1 MAKEIDVDSTKSA
14 AAEGMSVGPD
24 GAENSEIS
32 EATLGIEAADAAE
45 GPRTSISDISDI
57 SETPEDPK
65 LPTSSE
71 GIESIEGSKSDEP
84 IPIFARVDPDAK
96 SYAALESQHRVLDT
110 VTLTPPV
117 PPAEQVGDLEAAA
130 SNVLDFVAERRAA
143 ARRAGDGSGRH
154 ESQTTLTLEPGEAIK
169 SAPSVVPPAVGPLE
183 KSPAVSS
190 ERPVGA
196 PPSPDQNAR
205 KDARA
210 ELFLKTEKLLHFR
223 LAFAATG
230 LVLCVGFI
238 SFGKIDLDFLQLTM
252 MTAAALFY
260 STSAIVILEKRFIV
274 TRRMMM
280 VLNYILVASD
290 ILVVTGLV
298 HETKGLDSD
307 LYVLYLLPILLSSF
321 TFGRRGITAA
331 ALFVSVSYVSLLLW
345 ENAKLLP
352 YLMIKQQAAGLAAAY
367 SQQLWRRIL
376 GRSVL
381 LVSVTFIWGRFCEYM
396 SGLERLSTDRLR
408 EQLIANND
416 LIAEMKAQATRE
428 VLINSINSAL
438 RSTLDLN
445 RIFETAVDELGKGL
459 HASCCAI
466 VCPSAYPNEPPIVC
480 ESIIPTGA
488 VGEIID
494 ENLFFGAKICEF
506 ALSHRADYERTGE
519 LVDGKSGAD
528 SDEDER
534 MMLISL
540 FHSPAENAYFQPVQ
554 EDLARLNFGS
564 LIIKPM
570 IYGDES
576 KGVLLIADLDHSRIW
591 TASDLQLVNS
601 VAGQVSVAIE
611 HAELVDQLSRK
622 NKDLLQKNLNLDT
635 KNLELRAMQSQLI
648 HQEKMA
654 SLGRLVAGIAHEL
667 NNPINFVHGNLPYLR
682 NYFADLKKIIDS
694 LDALPEEHRSTVNE
708 LKRKLKYNF
717 LVTDLDNI
725 LADLDDGAERIRHI
739 IRNLKSFSRLDE
751 AELKDAS
758 LQEGIESSLK
768 ILSQYYGRDKIP
780 VKTEFAE
787 LPPILCY
794 PGQLNQVWMNLF
806 SNAAQAVESRP
817 EPQVSVRIEI
827 ENGKVLISVS
837 DNGTGIKPEV
847 QSKIFEPFY
856 TTKPVGQGT
865 GLGLS
870 ICHSIIERHGGQIWC
885 ESAPG
890 QGTTFRVRLP
900 IYSHPS
906 ELRSAEKSREG
917 DID

>member
-1 MAKEIDVDSTKSA
+1 LGNDVDTELEQESGSISA
-14 AAEGMSVGPD
+14 KAEVEADTNAPPPIQPEPLVSATGPISELAAEMAASILDSSVVSVPV
-24 GAENSEIS
+24 
-32 EATLGIEAADAAE
+32 
-45 GPRTSISDISDI
+45 
-57 SETPEDPK
+57 
-65 LPTSSE
+65 
-71 GIESIEGSKSDEP
+71 
-84 IPIFARVDPDAK
+84 FARVDTA
-96 SYAALESQHRVLDT
+96 SGAYQALESKHRVLESA
-110 VTLTPPV
+110 VASPV
-117 PPAEQVGDLEAAA
+117 SNPVQENSNLEIAA
-130 SNVLDFVAERRAA
+130 SNVLEFVAERRAA
-143 ARRAGDGSGRH
+143 ARRTGDASSRA
-154 ESQTTLTLEPGEAIK
+154 ESESILRLPSSIQTPTPIADTTLT
-169 SAPSVVPPAVGPLE
+169 SAAATTAATATE
-183 KSPAVSS
+183 
-190 ERPVGA
+190 
-196 PPSPDQNAR
+196 SPDRLSSIVLERHSSASGSSPDSAV

-230 LVLCVGFI
+230 LVLCVGLS
-238 SFGKIDLDFLQLTM
+238 SFGKSDLDFIQLALLTM
-252 MTAAALFY
+252 AVLAYSTAA
-260 STSAIVILEKRFIV
+260 IVLLERKFIV
-274 TRRMMM
+274 TRHVMIY
-280 VLNYILVASD
+280 LNAILVASD
-290 ILVVTGLV
+290 ILVVTGMV

-321 TFGRRGITAA
+321 TFGRRGITASSF
-331 ALFVSVSYVSLLLW
+331 FVSVSYVCLLLW
-345 ENAKLLP
+345 ENASLLP
-352 YLMIKQQAAGLAAAY
+352 YIMVKHQTAGLAAAY

-376 GRSVL
+376 ARSAL

-396 SGLERLSTDRLR
+396 SGLERLSTNRLR

-416 LIAEMKAQATRE
+416 LINEMKAQAARE
-428 VLINSINSAL
+428 VLINSINSEL
-438 RSTLDLN
+438 RSSLDLN
-445 RIFETAVDELGKGL
+445 KIFETAVDELGKAL
-459 HASCCAI
+459 HASCSAI
-466 VCPSAYPNEPPIVC
+466 VCPSAYPSEPPIVC
-480 ESIIPTGA
+480 ESIIPSSLSG
-488 VGEIID
+488 VEEDKID
-494 ENLFFGAKICEF
+494 ENLFFGPKICEF
-506 ALSHRADYERTGE
+506 VLRHKSTYEKDDAVSKIY
-519 LVDGKSGAD
+519 LYHNPAD
-528 SDEDER
+528 SQ
-534 MMLISL
+534 L
-540 FHSPAENAYFQPVQ
+540 FEPIKEELQ
-554 EDLARLNFGS
+554 RLNFGS

-570 IYGDES
+570 IYRDES
-576 KGVLLIADLDHSRIW
+576 KGVLLIADLDHQRVW

-622 NKDLLQKNLNLDT
+622 NADLVSKNLNLDA

-682 NYFADLKKIIDS
+682 NYFDDLKKIIDS
-694 LDALPEEHRSTVNE
+694 LDNLPDQHRNPINE
-708 LKRKLKYNF
+708 LKKSVKYNF

-725 LADLDDGAERIRHI
+725 LADLDDGTERIRHI

-758 LQEGIESSLK
+758 IQEGIESSLK

-780 VKTEFAE
+780 VKIEFAE

-806 SNAAQAVESRP
+806 SNAAQAVESRS
-817 EPQVSVRIEI
+817 EPRVSVRTEI

-837 DNGTGIKPEV
+837 DNGTGINPEV

-906 ELRSAEKSREG
+906 ELRSMEKGR
-917 DID
+917 DINNG

>member
-1 MAKEIDVDSTKSA
+1 MAKEIDEAKLSSLQLGA
-14 AAEGMSVGPD
+14 AAVEVASEAGSDLALESASEP
-24 GAENSEIS
+24 ASQSTPQSASPLESATPTTLTSPANSEVV
-32 EATLGIEAADAAE
+32 
-45 GPRTSISDISDI
+45 P
-57 SETPEDPK
+57 
-65 LPTSSE
+65 
-71 GIESIEGSKSDEP
+71 ESIRGSEEANASQDGGVP
-84 IPIFARVDPDAK
+84 SFARVDLAAK
-96 SYAALESQHRVLDT
+96 GYTALESQHRVLESSAA
-110 VTLTPPV
+110 TPPAV
-117 PPAEQVGDLEAAA
+117 PVRDADLESVA

-143 ARRAGDGSGRH
+143 ARLINDGPARDSL
-154 ESQTTLTLEPGEAIK
+154 TTLQLEPGHTAK
-169 SAPSVVPPAVGPLE
+169 SAQAEVSGTPGDGGQPP
-183 KSPAVSS
+183 
-190 ERPVGA
+190 ERPAAGI
-196 PPSPDQNAR
+196 SELMAR
-205 KDARA
+205 RDARD
-210 ELFLKTEKLLHFR
+210 ELKLKTERLLHFR

-238 SFGKIDLDFLQLTM
+238 SFGKTDLDFIQLTLF
-252 MTAAALFY
+252 TAAVLFY
-260 STSAIVILEKRFIV
+260 STAAILLLEQKLIA
-274 TRRMMM
+274 TRRMTV
-280 VLNYILVASD
+280 VLNAILVASD

-321 TFGRRGITAA
+321 TFGRRGINAA
-331 ALFVSVSYVSLLLW
+331 ALFVSISYVTLLLW
-345 ENAKLLP
+345 ENANLLP
-352 YLMIKQQAAGLAAAY
+352 YLMIKKQAAGLAAAY

-376 GRSVL
+376 ARSAL
-381 LVSVTFIWGRFCEYM
+381 LVSVTFIWGRFCQYM

-416 LIAEMKAQATRE
+416 LIAEMKGQASRE
-428 VLINSINSAL
+428 VLINSINSQL

-445 RIFETAVDELGKGL
+445 RIFETAVDELGKAL

-466 VCPSAYPNEPPIVC
+466 VCPSAYPNEPPVVC
-480 ESIIPTGA
+480 ESIIPTG
-488 VGEIID
+488 VPGEKID
-494 ENLFFGAKICEF
+494 ENLFFGAKVCQF
-506 ALSHRADYERTGE
+506 ALNHKTSNEHAEVGE
-519 LVDGKSGAD
+519 EVLEG
-528 SDEDER
+528 SDEHEGPK
-534 MMLISL
+534 ISL
-540 FHSPAENAYFQPVQ
+540 YHNPAELAYFAPIS
-554 EDLARLNFGS
+554 EELARLDFGS

-576 KGVLLIADLDHSRIW
+576 KGVILIADLDHSRIW
-591 TASDLQLVNS
+591 TASDLQLVHS

-611 HAELVDQLSRK
+611 HAQLVDQLSRK
-622 NKDLLQKNLNLDT
+622 NKDLVQKNSNLDT

-682 NYFADLKKIIDS
+682 NYFDDLKKIVDAFDELPAEHKAS
-694 LDALPEEHRSTVNE
+694 VDAL
-708 LKRKLKYNF
+708 KKKLKYTF

-751 AELKDAS
+751 AELKEAS
-758 LQEGIESSLK
+758 IQEGIESSLK

-780 VKTEFAE
+780 VRMEFAE
-787 LPPILCY
+787 IPPILCY

-806 SNAAQAVESRP
+806 SNAAQAVESRS
-817 EPQVSVRIEI
+817 EPRVSVKLEV
-827 ENGKVLISVS
+827 ENGKVLISVA

-900 IYSHPS
+900 IYDHPS
-906 ELRSAEKSREG
+906 ELRGAEKSPDKEP
-917 DID
+917 DQVPDLN

>member
-1 MAKEIDVDSTKSA
+1 VAKETDLASTNDDSAADTPAGATSASIAASPA
-14 AAEGMSVGPD
+14 AAENPD
-24 GAENSEIS
+24 SPSAGLESEES
-32 EATLGIEAADAAE
+32 SRLDGEV
-45 GPRTSISDISDI
+45 
-57 SETPEDPK
+57 
-65 LPTSSE
+65 PT
-71 GIESIEGSKSDEP
+71 
-84 IPIFARVDPDAK
+84 FARVDLTAK
-96 SYAALESQHRVLDT
+96 GYTALESQHRVLDT
-110 VTLTPPV
+110 ATSAPQVVPV
-117 PPAEQVGDLEAAA
+117 RDADLESVA

-143 ARRAGDGSGRH
+143 ARLVSDGPGRD
-154 ESQTTLTLEPGEAIK
+154 SQTTLQLEPDQASKQNQSELPGAATE
-169 SAPSVVPPAVGPLE
+169 SVPPL
-183 KSPAVSS
+183 
-190 ERPVGA
+190 ERPPVGI
-196 PPSPDQNAR
+196 SELMAR
-205 KDARA
+205 RDARD
-210 ELFLKTEKLLHFR
+210 ELKLKTERLLHFR

-230 LVLCVGFI
+230 LVLCVGFM
-238 SFGKIDLDFLQLTM
+238 SFGKTDLDFVQLTLF
-252 MTAAALFY
+252 TAAVLFY
-260 STSAIVILEKRFIV
+260 STAAILLLEQRFIV
-274 TRRMMM
+274 TLRMTV
-280 VLNYILVASD
+280 VLNAILIACD

-321 TFGRRGITAA
+321 TFGRLGINAA
-331 ALFVSVSYVSLLLW
+331 ALFVSISYVTLLLY
-345 ENAKLLP
+345 ENANLLP
-352 YLMIKQQAAGLAAAY
+352 YLLIKKQAAGLAAAY

-376 GRSVL
+376 ARSAL
-381 LVSVTFIWGRFCEYM
+381 LVSVTFIWGRFCQYM

-416 LIAEMKAQATRE
+416 LIAEMKGQAARE
-428 VLINSINSAL
+428 ALINSINSQL

-445 RIFETAVDELGKGL
+445 RIFETAVDELGKAL

-466 VCPSAYPNEPPIVC
+466 VCPSAYPNEPPVVC
-480 ESIIPTGA
+480 ESIIPTG
-488 VGEIID
+488 VPGEKID
-494 ENLFFGAKICEF
+494 ENLFFGAKVCQF
-506 ALSHRADYERTGE
+506 ALNHRTVNDEPETDTEAAEVGDDRY
-519 LVDGKSGAD
+519 DGLK
-528 SDEDER
+528 
-534 MMLISL
+534 ISL
-540 FHSPAENAYFQPVQ
+540 YHNPAELPYFEPISD
-554 EDLARLNFGS
+554 DLSRLNFGS

-576 KGVLLIADLDHSRIW
+576 KGVILIADLDHSRIW
-591 TASDLQLVNS
+591 TASDLQLVNT

-611 HAELVDQLSRK
+611 HAQMVDQLSRK
-622 NKDLLQKNLNLDT
+622 NRDLVQKNLNLDA

-682 NYFADLKKIIDS
+682 NYFDDLKKIVDAFDS
-694 LDALPEEHRSTVNE
+694 LPAEHKSSVDAL
-708 LKRKLKYNF
+708 KKKLKYTF

-751 AELKDAS
+751 AELKEAS
-758 LQEGIESSLK
+758 IQEGIESSLK

-780 VKTEFAE
+780 ARLEFADI
-787 LPPILCY
+787 PPILCY

-806 SNAAQAVESRP
+806 SNAAQAVESRS
-817 EPQVSVRIEI
+817 EPRVSVKTEM
-827 ENGKVLISVS
+827 ENGKILISVS
-837 DNGTGIKPEV
+837 DNGTGIKPDV

-900 IYSHPS
+900 VYNHPS
-906 ELRSAEKSREG
+906 ELRGAEKSSDKPADEVSG
-917 DID
+917 LTS